1 MLIISIFVF
10 CLVLFLYIHVYFHLK
25 QSNDL
30 EVYEIDQPSKQRLEE
45 VCDIRQP
52 TTFYYSNDQLLYLA
66 SYNSIYSNYR
76 AFDIQ
81 MRDISNSVSFLND
94 SQITTDANELYI
106 PIALKVANEAFK
118 NDNESKYLSENNS
131 EFIEETGVLKLF
143 QLNDEFL
150 RPYMVSNCFYDYMF
164 ASTGTHTPLRYEVNY
179 RNYFLVT
186 QGKATIRLI
195 PPKYSKYLFPVND
208 YENFEFISPVNPWNV
223 QPDYQ
228 NEFDKLK
235 TLDVELTSGMMLY
248 IPAYWWY
255 SIKFVEMCTSV
266 CSFKY
271 RTYMSSIS
279 ILPKLCMKVLQNHNV
294 KRETIKKH
302 TFIPT
307 PGETVMK
314 STDSSSDMSEER
326 PEKSGRNKQQQ
337 QSTVHNYETNDGT
350 TDISSLEFS
359 QQPPP
364 QYGEQ
369 LLPSSL
375 RSTNNPFSAM
385 TNNEGTG
392 ISPVISAALSS
403 PSSSINSNIVESTPF
418 VSNQT
423 EVILTNDAI
432 KQSDDGLVVPATSSS
447 LSSSS

>member
-52 TTFYYSNDQLLYLA
+52 TTFYYCNDQLLYLA

-81 MRDISNSVSFLND
+81 IRDISNSISYLND
-94 SQITTDANELYI
+94 SQITTDVNELYI
-106 PIALKVANEAFK
+106 PIALKVANEVFK
-118 NDNESKYLSENNS
+118 NDKESKYLSENNA
-131 EFIEETGVLKLF
+131 EFIEETGILKLF
-143 QLNDEFL
+143 QVNDEFL
-150 RPYMVSNCFYDYMF
+150 RPYMVSNCFYDFMI
-164 ASTGTHTPLRYEVNY
+164 ASAGTHTPLRYELNY

-186 QGKATIRLI
+186 QGRVTIRLI

-208 YENFEFISPVNPWNV
+208 YENFEFISPVNPWKV
-223 QPDYQ
+223 QHDYQ

-255 SIKFVEMCTSV
+255 SIKFMEPSTSV

-279 ILPKLCMKVLQNHNV
+279 ILPKLCMKILQNHNI

-314 STDSSSDMSEER
+314 TDKDDATR
-326 PEKSGRNKQQQ
+326 GPEK
-337 QSTVHNYETNDGT
+337 TPHTYETNDGT
-350 TDISSLEFS
+350 TEISTLNYAHQTEI
-359 QQPPP
+359 PK
-364 QYGEQ
+364 YGDQ

-375 RSTNNPFSAM
+375 RSTSNPFSLA
-385 TNNEGTG
+385 TISENGPNNIGLNDNDRENVNT
-392 ISPVISAALSS
+392 ISAALSS
-403 PSSSINSNIVESTPF
+403 QNTLVGNAINASNSELKTITS
-418 VSNQT
+418 

-432 KQSDDGLVVPATSSS
+432 QPTPVKSE
-447 LSSSS
+447 

>member
-10 CLVLFLYIHVYFHLK
+10 CIVLFLYLHIYFHLK

-30 EVYEIDQPSKQRLEE
+30 EVYEIEQPSKQRLEE
-45 VCDIRQP
+45 VCDTRQP
-52 TTFYYSNDQLLYLA
+52 TMFYYSNDQLLHLA

-81 MRDISNSVSFLND
+81 MRDISNSISFLND

-106 PIALKVANEAFK
+106 PIELKVANEAFK
-118 NDNESKYLSENNS
+118 TDKESKYLSENNS

-150 RPYMVSNCFYDYMF
+150 RPYMVSNCFYDYMI

-186 QGKATIRLI
+186 QGRAKILLI

-255 SIKFVEMCTSV
+255 SIKFVDTYTSV

-279 ILPKLCMKVLQNHNV
+279 ILPRLCMKVLQNHNV
-294 KRETIKKH
+294 KRETIKKR

-314 STDSSSDMSEER
+314 SKDITGGMPETDASVTTTT
-326 PEKSGRNKQQQ
+326 GANIGA
-337 QSTVHNYETNDGT
+337 TINNYETSDGS
-350 TDISSLEFS
+350 TDISSLSYS
-359 QQPPP
+359 QGPP
-364 QYGEQ
+364 QYGEN

-375 RSTNNPFSAM
+375 RSTSNPFMMNVNAD
-385 TNNEGTG
+385 N
-392 ISPVISAALSS
+392 SPVISAALSS
-403 PSSSINSNIVESTPF
+403 SSASAATAVATIGSNIVES
-418 VSNQT
+418 VSSAAFHPGPGQT
-423 EVILTNDAI
+423 EVILTNDSI
-432 KQSDDGLVVPATSSS
+432 KPSVEPAGP
-447 LSSSS
+447 L

>member
-10 CLVLFLYIHVYFHLK
+10 CIVLFLYLHIYFHLK

-30 EVYEIDQPSKQRLEE
+30 EVYEIEQPSKQRLEE
-45 VCDIRQP
+45 VCDTRQP
-52 TTFYYSNDQLLYLA
+52 TTFYYSNDQLLHLA

-81 MRDISNSVSFLND
+81 MRDISNSISFLND

-118 NDNESKYLSENNS
+118 TDKESKYLSENNS

-150 RPYMVSNCFYDYMF
+150 RPYMVSNCFYDYMI

-186 QGKATIRLI
+186 QGRAKILLI

-255 SIKFVEMCTSV
+255 SIKFVDTYTSV

-279 ILPKLCMKVLQNHNV
+279 ILPRLCMKVLQNHNV
-294 KRETIKKH
+294 KRETIKKR

-314 STDSSSDMSEER
+314 SKDGATETAATII
-326 PEKSGRNKQQQ
+326 NKGD
-337 QSTVHNYETNDGT
+337 TINNYETSDGT
-350 TDISSLEFS
+350 TDISSLNYS
-359 QQPPP
+359 QGPP
-364 QYGEQ
+364 QYGEN

-375 RSTNNPFSAM
+375 RSTSNPFTILDA
-385 TNNEGTG
+385 NPDN
-392 ISPVISAALSS
+392 SPVISAALSS
-403 PSSSINSNIVESTPF
+403 TSTASSVSIGGSTIIDN
-418 VSNQT
+418 VSAAFHPGPGQT
-423 EVILTNDAI
+423 EVILTNDSI
-432 KQSDDGLVVPATSSS
+432 KTSAEPSP
-447 LSSSS
+447 L

>member
-10 CLVLFLYIHVYFHLK
+10 CLVLFIYIHVYFHLK

-52 TTFYYSNDQLLYLA
+52 TTFYYSNDQLLHLA
-66 SYNSIYSNYR
+66 SYNSIFTNYR

-81 MRDISNSVSFLND
+81 MRDISNSISFLND

-118 NDNESKYLSENNS
+118 NDKDSKYLSENNS
-131 EFIEETGVLKLF
+131 EFIEETGIIKLF

-150 RPYMVSNCFYDYMF
+150 RPYMVSNCFYDYMI

-186 QGKATIRLI
+186 QGKAKILLI

-223 QPDYQ
+223 QRDYQ

-235 TLDVELTSGMMLY
+235 TLDVELTAGMMLY

-255 SIKFVEMCTSV
+255 SIKFIEGCTSV

-279 ILPKLCMKVLQNHNV
+279 ILPKLCMKVLQNHNI

-307 PGETVMK
+307 PGETVMNPSDATGASAASAASAGASAGAGSHGK
-314 STDSSSDMSEER
+314 DSSHTT
-326 PEKSGRNKQQQ
+326 PH
-337 QSTVHNYETNDGT
+337 TYETNDGT
-350 TDISSLEFS
+350 TNISLLNYTQENDIPKF
-359 QQPPP
+359 
-364 QYGEQ
+364 GEQ
-369 LLPSSL
+369 LLPSSM
-375 RSTNNPFSAM
+375 RDTSNPFSMMMKNDEKKDGHA
-385 TNNEGTG
+385 
-392 ISPVISAALSS
+392 IISAALSS
-403 PSSSINSNIVESTPF
+403 VEPGNFNPS
-418 VSNQT
+418 QT
-423 EVILTNDAI
+423 EVILTNDTI
-432 KQSDDGLVVPATSSS
+432 KPTTDENTPTNT
-447 LSSSS
+447 

>member
-52 TTFYYSNDQLLYLA
+52 TTFYYCNDQLLYLA

-81 MRDISNSVSFLND
+81 MRDISNSISYLND

-106 PIALKVANEAFK
+106 PVALKVANEVFK
-118 NDNESKYLSENNS
+118 NDKESKYLSENNA

-143 QLNDEFL
+143 QVNDEFL
-150 RPYMVSNCFYDYMF
+150 RPYMVSNCFYDFMI
-164 ASTGTHTPLRYEVNY
+164 ASTGTHTPLRYELNY

-186 QGKATIRLI
+186 QGRVTIRLI

-208 YENFEFISPVNPWNV
+208 YENFEFISPVNPWKV
-223 QPDYQ
+223 QEDYQ

-255 SIKFVEMCTSV
+255 SIKFMEASTSV

-279 ILPKLCMKVLQNHNV
+279 ILPKLCMKVLQNHNI

-314 STDSSSDMSEER
+314 TEKDESTHI
-326 PEKSGRNKQQQ
+326 PEK
-337 QSTVHNYETNDGT
+337 TPHTYETNDGT
-350 TDISSLEFS
+350 TDISTLNYAHQSEI
-359 QQPPP
+359 PK
-364 QYGEQ
+364 YGDQ

-375 RSTNNPFSAM
+375 RSTNNPFALATISENGP
-385 TNNEGTG
+385 NNIGLKDNERENVN
-392 ISPVISAALSS
+392 IISAALSTQTTLIGNAIATNL
-403 PSSSINSNIVESTPF
+403 PSGEMKSITS
-418 VSNQT
+418 

-432 KQSDDGLVVPATSSS
+432 QTTSVKSE
-447 LSSSS
+447 

>member
-10 CLVLFLYIHVYFHLK
+10 CIVLFLYLHIYFHLK

-30 EVYEIDQPSKQRLEE
+30 EVYEIEQPSKQRLEE
-45 VCDIRQP
+45 VCDTRQP
-52 TTFYYSNDQLLYLA
+52 TTFYYSNDQLLHLA

-118 NDNESKYLSENNS
+118 TDKESKYLSENNS
-131 EFIEETGVLKLF
+131 EFIEETGILKLF

-150 RPYMVSNCFYDYMF
+150 RPYMVSNCFYDYMI

-186 QGKATIRLI
+186 QGRAKILLI

-235 TLDVELTSGMMLY
+235 TLEVELTSGMMLY

-255 SIKFVEMCTSV
+255 SIKFIDTYTSV

-279 ILPKLCMKVLQNHNV
+279 ILPRLCMKVLQNHNV
-294 KRETIKKH
+294 KRETIKKR

-314 STDSSSDMSEER
+314 PKDVTGGTHETDATATASANI
-326 PEKSGRNKQQQ
+326 GATIN
-337 QSTVHNYETNDGT
+337 NYETSDGT
-350 TDISSLEFS
+350 TDISSLNYS
-359 QQPPP
+359 QGPP
-364 QYGEQ
+364 QYGEN

-375 RSTNNPFSAM
+375 RNTSNPFTMMNA
-385 TNNEGTG
+385 NADN
-392 ISPVISAALSS
+392 SPVISAALSS
-403 PSSSINSNIVESTPF
+403 SSATATSIGSNIIETVAAAFNPGQG
-418 VSNQT
+418 QT
-423 EVILTNDAI
+423 EVILTNDSI
-432 KQSDDGLVVPATSSS
+432 NPSVESST
-447 LSSSS
+447 L

>member
-10 CLVLFLYIHVYFHLK
+10 CIVLFLYLHIYFHLK

-30 EVYEIDQPSKQRLEE
+30 EVYEIEQPSKQRLEE
-45 VCDIRQP
+45 VCDTRQP
-52 TTFYYSNDQLLYLA
+52 TTFYYSNDQLLHLA
-66 SYNSIYSNYR
+66 SYNSIYNNYR

-81 MRDISNSVSFLND
+81 MRDISNSISFLND

-118 NDNESKYLSENNS
+118 TDKESKYLSENNS
-131 EFIEETGVLKLF
+131 EFIEETGILKLF

-150 RPYMVSNCFYDYMF
+150 RPYMVSNCFYDYMI

-186 QGKATIRLI
+186 QGRAKILLI

-255 SIKFVEMCTSV
+255 SIKFVETYTSV

-279 ILPKLCMKVLQNHNV
+279 ILPRLCMKVLQNHNV
-294 KRETIKKH
+294 KRETIKKR

-314 STDSSSDMSEER
+314 SKDVTPGGM
-326 PEKSGRNKQQQ
+326 QQMDATATATTTANIGA
-337 QSTVHNYETNDGT
+337 SINNYETSDGT
-350 TDISSLEFS
+350 TDISSLSYS
-359 QQPPP
+359 QGPP
-364 QYGEQ
+364 QYGEN

-375 RSTNNPFSAM
+375 RNTSNPFNMMNA
-385 TNNEGTG
+385 NANAADN
-392 ISPVISAALSS
+392 SPPPAISAALSS
-403 PSSSINSNIVESTPF
+403 TSSSAATIGSNIVET
-418 VSNQT
+418 VSSAFNPGQGHT
-423 EVILTNDAI
+423 EVILTNDSI
-432 KQSDDGLVVPATSSS
+432 KSSAEPTP
-447 LSSSS
+447 L

>member
-10 CLVLFLYIHVYFHLK
+10 CIVLFLYLHIYFHLK

-30 EVYEIDQPSKQRLEE
+30 EVYEIEQPSKQRLEE
-45 VCDIRQP
+45 VCDTRQP
-52 TTFYYSNDQLLYLA
+52 TTFYYSNDQLLHLA
-66 SYNSIYSNYR
+66 SYNSIYNNYR

-118 NDNESKYLSENNS
+118 TDKESKYLSENNS
-131 EFIEETGVLKLF
+131 EFIEETGILKLF

-150 RPYMVSNCFYDYMF
+150 RPYMVSNCFYDYMI

-186 QGKATIRLI
+186 QGRAKILLI

-255 SIKFVEMCTSV
+255 SIKFVDTYTSV

-271 RTYMSSIS
+271 RTYMSAIS
-279 ILPKLCMKVLQNHNV
+279 ILPRLCMKVLQNHNV
-294 KRETIKKH
+294 KRETIKKR

-314 STDSSSDMSEER
+314 PKDVTGGAQEMDASVTANIGASI
-326 PEKSGRNKQQQ
+326 N
-337 QSTVHNYETNDGT
+337 NYETSDGT
-350 TDISSLEFS
+350 TDISSLSYS
-359 QQPPP
+359 QGPP
-364 QYGEQ
+364 QYGEN

-375 RSTNNPFSAM
+375 RSTSNPFTM
-385 TNNEGTG
+385 TNVNAADN
-392 ISPVISAALSS
+392 SPAITAALSS
-403 PSSSINSNIVESTPF
+403 SSSSSSSTIGNNIIETAAAFNPGQG
-418 VSNQT
+418 QT
-423 EVILTNDAI
+423 EVILTNDSI
-432 KQSDDGLVVPATSSS
+432 KSSADPS
-447 LSSSS
+447 PLLQ

>member
-118 NDNESKYLSENNS
+118 NDKDSKYLSENNS

-186 QGKATIRLI
+186 QGKAKIRLI

-223 QPDYQ
+223 QRDYQ

-255 SIKFVEMCTSV
+255 SIKFVDMCTSV

-314 STDSSSDMSEER
+314 STDSSSAMSEQT
-326 PEKSGRNKQQQ
+326 PIKSGRNMQS

-350 TDISSLEFS
+350 TDIASLDIS
-359 QQPPP
+359 QRQVP
-364 QYGEQ
+364 QYGDQ

-385 TNNEGTG
+385 TNNTNEGTD

-403 PSSSINSNIVESTPF
+403 PSSSINSNVVESTPF

-432 KQSDDGLVVPATSSS
+432 KQNDVGLVVPADAS
-447 LSSSS
+447 

>member
-118 NDNESKYLSENNS
+118 NDKDSKYLSENNS

-150 RPYMVSNCFYDYMF
+150 RPYMVSNCLYDYMF
-164 ASTGTHTPLRYEVNY
+164 ASIGTHTPLRYDVNY

-186 QGKATIRLI
+186 QGKAKIRLI

-255 SIKFVEMCTSV
+255 SIKFIEMCTSV

-314 STDSSSDMSEER
+314 STDTSSSISEQ
-326 PEKSGRNKQQQ
+326 PPIKTGRNMHS

-350 TDISSLEFS
+350 TDISSLDIS
-359 QQPPP
+359 QHQVP
-364 QYGEQ
+364 QYGDQ

-385 TNNEGTG
+385 TNNTNGG
-392 ISPVISAALSS
+392 NDISPVISAALSS
-403 PSSSINSNIVESTPF
+403 PSSSINSNVVESTPF

-423 EVILTNDAI
+423 EIILTNDAI
-432 KQSDDGLVVPATSSS
+432 KQNEVGLVVPTSSS
-447 LSSSS
+447 